1 MLRRRTLAL
10 WLVLGGLLTVL
21 SCVVVR
27 HLQKGLLVRT
37 EQRIAGIRPAADR
50 LVEQRLLRQ
59 AFLGS
64 ALARGRLAAILEFLE
79 ESRGDFL
86 QAWRKAEEAGPAGSA
101 PEVRERRQEAVA
113 AFRRGGAP
121 VVDMTS
127 ERLADAL
134 AEHFGTRAFG
144 EQGREGFVANEKA
157 HLVQCLSVEPSFCS
171 WDYTYATLMEELA
184 DLSRDWKLPVGCR
197 VLVVDGHGTG
207 LADSRKD
214 GWSNVPGFCD
224 SLPFCRGALESRSPR
239 RDVMQLDGTWHL
251 GTAVP
256 ILSRDHLIGAI
267 LILDPFNHDLVKEDA
282 SILGTEVAYSVKG
295 AAVEFTPP
303 LSSPETVRRV
313 LQGGPTSSS
322 FIASSFPLFGI
333 PQSSEAT
340 MLVAVS
346 RDVLSAPFQTA
357 RQVLIS
363 LGLLALLLGFAL
375 FFLIIEK
382 YLQQIEGLY
391 QGVHEVIH
399 GNADYR
405 FPTDMK
411 DETLRNLGM
420 TLNVMGLLAQGRPLV
435 DEEEDALPDPWI
447 GAASWESLDSA
458 TDTLE
463 SALAGADESV
473 EELQVDIGALA
484 AEPAESYHRR
494 LFQEFLGAHRE
505 AGLPPPAVSQED
517 FLTRVVHLEQ
527 KLRRRYGVPQV
538 RFIVS
543 RKRGQVVLTPVRI
556 RSPRES

>member
-21 SCVVVR
+21 SCLVVR
-27 HLQKGLLVRT
+27 NLQKDLLSRT
-37 EQRIAGIRPAADR
+37 EQRVSGLRTPADR

-64 ALARGRLAAILEFLE
+64 ALARGRLATVLDFLG

-86 QAWRKAEEAGPAGSA
+86 QAWKKAEEAGAAGSA
-101 PEVRERRQEAVA
+101 PDIRERRQAAVA

-121 VVDMTS
+121 VVDLEA
-127 ERLADAL
+127 ERLADSL
-134 AEHFGTRAFG
+134 SERFGPAIFG
-144 EQGREGFVANEKA
+144 DHGREGFVATEKA
-157 HLVQCLSVEPSFCS
+157 HLVQCLAVEPSFCA

-197 VLVVDGHGTG
+197 ILVVNGDGTG

-224 SLPFCRGALESRSPR
+224 SVPFCRSALESRSPR
-239 RDVMQLDGTWHL
+239 RDVVQLDGTWHL

-256 ILSRDHLIGAI
+256 MVSRGNLIGAI
-267 LILDPFNHDLVKEDA
+267 LILDPFNHDMVKEDA
-282 SILGTEVAYSVKG
+282 SILGTEVAYAVKG
-295 AAVEFTPP
+295 SVIEFTPS
-303 LSSPETVRRV
+303 LSSAQTVLRILSSGPE
-313 LQGGPTSSS
+313 SSPW
-322 FIASSFPLFGI
+322 IATSFPLFGI
-333 PQSSEAT
+333 PQGSGAT

-346 RDVLSAPFQTA
+346 RDGLAAPFQTA
-357 RQVLIS
+357 RQVLVS
-363 LGLLALLLGFAL
+363 LGLLLLLLGFAL
-375 FFLIIEK
+375 FFLVIEK

-399 GNADYR
+399 GNSDYR

-420 TLNVMGLLAQGRPLV
+420 TLNVMGFLAQGRPLV

-458 TDTLE
+458 ADTLE
-463 SALAGADESV
+463 SAMSGSDESL
-473 EELQVDIGALA
+473 EEIQVDIGALA
-484 AEPAESYHRR
+484 SEAAESYHRR
-494 LFQEFLGAHRE
+494 LFQEFLSAHRE
-505 AGLPPPAVSQED
+505 AGLPVPSVSQED

-527 KLRRRYGVPQV
+527 KLRRRYGVAQV
-538 RFIVS
+538 RFVVS
-543 RKRGQVVLTPVRI
+543 RKHGRVVLTPVRI
-556 RSPRES
+556 RSSREP